1 MDEACQ
7 RTVFTNYQITVSPGN
22 QVIKLDDTTL
32 EEYMVEGL
40 TNDQEYKFDV
50 VCIYPMG
57 NSVSAEAVAT
67 RELFI
72 R

>member
-1 MDEACQ
+1 
-7 RTVFTNYQITVSPGN
+7 
-22 QVIKLDDTTL
+22 
-32 EEYMVEGL
+32 MVEGL

-67 RELFI
+67 PGIIYPVAVNTELVVWESAFFGVQEVD
-72 R
+72 RLLANPPV